1 MMLVDSTK
9 SWRRSEG
16 MKVRVLVVD
25 DSAFFRRRLSEIL
38 NEDNG
43 IEVIATAANGLEAT
57 KKVLELKPDVVT
69 MDVEM
74 PVMNGISAVRQIMS
88 HCPVPI
94 LMFSYVTQ
102 EGAQATFDALE
113 AGAMDFLPK
122 QFNEIAV
129 DRELAKG
136 LLRARVRTLGLRRN
150 LSTHVARDAAG
161 RRAAPAR
168 VSQAT
173 RVHSLLDSGA
183 AAGRYRVVGIG
194 TSTGGPIALQDILRE
209 LPADFPA
216 PLLVV
221 QHMPASFTGAFAQR
235 LDQVCNIRVKEAAD
249 GDVLRPGLALLA
261 PGGRQMVV
269 EKRVREHRVRIIDAN
284 LNQHYRPSVDV
295 TFTSVAE
302 VFPASAL
309 AIVLTGMGAD
319 GREGARLL
327 KGGGS
332 TVWAQDESSCVVYG
346 MPMAVI
352 KAGLA
357 DKVLPLAAIGLKL
370 SNSF

>member
-1 MMLVDSTK
+1 
-9 SWRRSEG
+9 

-25 DSAFFRRRLSEIL
+25 DSAFFRHRLSEIL

-57 KKVLELKPDVVT
+57 KKVVELKPDVVT

-102 EGAQATFDALE
+102 EGARATFDALE

-129 DRELAKG
+129 DREQAKR
-136 LLRARVRTLGLRRN
+136 LLRDRVRTLGLRRN
-150 LSTHVARDAAG
+150 RSAHFARGAASKRSTPAPVTPATHVHSVLDNGAVAA
-161 RRAAPAR
+161 
-168 VSQAT
+168 
-173 RVHSLLDSGA
+173 
-183 AAGRYRVVGIG
+183 RYRVVTIG
-194 TSTGGPIALQDILRE
+194 TSTGGPIALQDILRV
-209 LPADFPA
+209 LPADFPV

-249 GDVLRPGLALLA
+249 RDVLRPGLALLA
-261 PGGRQMVV
+261 PGGHQMVV
-269 EKRVREHRVRIIDAN
+269 EKRVCEHRVRITDAN

-302 VFPASAL
+302 AFPASAL

-327 KGGGS
+327 KRSGA
-332 TVWAQDESSCVVYG
+332 TVWAQDERSCVVYG

-370 SNSF
+370 NKSF